1 MNQKQIMKNYGM
13 AAAHLVIIVP
23 LCTLLHKHVHLHVH
37 IHGFCESLEPL
48 LKNELLSTGEL
59 SPLILWLALIS

>member
-37 IHGFCESLEPL
+37 IHGFCEKSPTT
-48 LKNELLSTGEL
+48 LKK
-59 SPLILWLALIS
+59 